1 MNKPATLI
9 VLVPG
14 FAKDQNDSTCLPAH
28 QALIRNIN
36 QRFPAVQILIL
47 AFQYPFE
54 KGEYVW
60 SGNRLI
66 AFGGRNR
73 GGISR
78 RWLWY
83 KVSRQL
89 DKLKGEYN
97 VTGVLSFWAGE
108 CAFVARR
115 WAGKNGIKHYT
126 WVMGQ
131 DAKKT
136 NRFIAKSGLTGSEL
150 LAISDFSA
158 NELKQNHGLN
168 ATVLPLGI
176 EPQAV
181 SRQEKEIDIIAVGS
195 LIPLKQYHVCINI
208 IKGLKEK
215 IPHIRMVICGAG
227 PEREQLEVMIKENGL
242 TGNLILA
249 GEKDHREVLQ
259 LLQQSKL
266 FLHPSSYEGLCIACF
281 EALAAGLPVISF
293 LSPMKER
300 IPKWHVVHSAGEMGE
315 KALSLL
321 TAAPDHEPVHP
332 YTSADTA
339 DRVMNLFG
347 YQ

>member
-1 MNKPATLI
+1 MNKLPTLA

-36 QRFPAVQILIL
+36 QRFPAVQVLIL

-54 KGEYVW
+54 KGEYDW
-60 SGNRLI
+60 HGNRLI

-73 GGISR
+73 GGVSR

-89 DKLKGEYN
+89 GKLKTEYDII
-97 VTGVLSFWAGE
+97 GVLSFWAGE

-136 NRFIAKSGLTGSEL
+136 NRYIAKSGLTGSEL

-181 SRQEKEIDIIAVGS
+181 SGRKKEIDIIAVGS
-195 LIPLKQYHVCINI
+195 LIPLKQYHVCIDI
-208 IKGLKEK
+208 VKQLKDK
-215 IPHIRMVICGAG
+215 IPGIRMIICGAG
-227 PEREQLEVMIKENGL
+227 PERQQLEAMIKENDL
-242 TGNLILA
+242 TRNLLLA

-281 EALAAGLPVISF
+281 EALDAGLPVISF
-293 LSPMKER
+293 QNPMNKPIR
-300 IPKWHVVHSAGEMGE
+300 KWHVVHSTSEMGE

-321 TAAPDHEPVHP
+321 TATPDQEPVHP

-347 YQ
+347 Y